1 MPRKRR
7 SALALTLA
15 FAMLGAA
22 CSGSGD
28 EGGTTGSGEGEA
40 AAGAPVSLDV
50 TLTDFKIDPAALEAP
65 AGSAITFNIS
75 NQGQAPHTFAVVVG
89 EQTFETAEIQAGGTD
104 TLEVPALDA
113 GEYEVLCTVVGHA
126 ELGMTGTLT
135 VSGDAA
141 AGGGEATA
149 APTDAG
155 NGGGTAS
162 HGDMSAEE
170 MAAGHEQGVVDFVG
184 QIENGPLSEPLGNQP
199 MKPKLDGDVK
209 VFELTVTELDWEV
222 RPGETYPGMAFNG
235 QIPGPLLEVYQGD
248 TVRFEIQNQMTEPF
262 TLHFHG
268 LTVPNDQDGVPY
280 VTQPPIMPGEYWTY
294 EFPIVDPPGMYV
306 YHSHFNS
313 AEQVGKG
320 LYGALNVL
328 PKAGWD
334 SVYGVDPDVEYSL
347 FLGDGPLNYTL
358 NGKSFPATEPIV
370 ANKGDW
376 VLIHIANDGAIL
388 HPMHLH
394 GFHFEVVAQDGF
406 PLTEAQRYM
415 ADTLVVAPG
424 SRYDILFRADYPGAW
439 AYHCHIL
446 PHAEGPDGMF
456 GMVTAVVVV

>member
-1 MPRKRR
+1 MRR
-7 SALALTLA
+7 SALALSLA
-15 FAMLGAA
+15 FVVLGAA
-22 CSGSGD
+22 CSGSED
-28 EGGTTGSGEGEA
+28 DGGTTGTGDGEQA
-40 AAGAPVSLDV
+40 AAGAPVTLDV
-50 TLTDFKIDPAALEAP
+50 TLTDFKIDPANLEAP
-65 AGSAITFNIS
+65 AGSAITFSIS
-75 NQGQAPHTFAVVVG
+75 NQGQAPHTFAVTAG
-89 EQTFETAEIQAGGTD
+89 DQTYETAEIQAGGTD
-104 TLEVPALDA
+104 TLEVPALEA
-113 GEYEVLCTVVGHA
+113 GTYETLCTVVGHA
-126 ELGMTGTLT
+126 ELGMVGTLT
-135 VSGDAA
+135 VGDGAGEPTDTSTGA
-141 AGGGEATA
+141 AGGDTGH
-149 APTDAG
+149 
-155 NGGGTAS
+155 GGMT
-162 HGDMSAEE
+162 AEE

-199 MKPKLDGDVK
+199 MKPTMDGDVK
-209 VFELTVTELDWEV
+209 VFDLTVTEMEWEV

-235 QIPGPLLEVYQGD
+235 QIPGPLLEVFQGD

-320 LYGALNVL
+320 LYGALNVV
-328 PKAGWD
+328 PKAGWQ
-334 SVYGVDPDVEYSL
+334 SVYGQQPDVEYTL
-347 FLGDGPLNYTL
+347 FLGDGPLSYTL

-370 ANKGDW
+370 ANEGDD

-394 GFHFEVVAQDGF
+394 GFHFEVVAIDGF
-406 PLTEAQRYM
+406 PLPENQRYL

-424 SRYDILFRADYPGAW
+424 SRYDIMFRADYPGAW